1 MAKRRS
7 NHEGTIYQRKNG
19 KWRAQ
24 VTLDGRRLHFS
35 ARTQRECQ
43 EWLKKT
49 IGRIDDGMTY
59 ASTKTTLEE
68 YMSSWLESSKSSL
81 RETTWSHYNSVTKRY
96 ILPELGQITLI
107 ELRGDQIQTLYDH
120 LVVEGIGI
128 PTVIKVHTV
137 LQSAL
142 SLAVKAGKIG
152 SNPALATRP
161 PRATSREMS
170 VLDESQLNSLL
181 VASKGHRLEALYHL
195 AVTTGMRQMELLGL
209 KWTDLGWDKQTL
221 KVERQLVRSRV
232 KGIQFLPPKTNS
244 GRRTLSLGSN
254 TISALKDHHKRLQ
267 TEKQAVGE
275 SWVENGLIFSNALGK
290 PIDPR
295 RLLKDFKKLLKV
307 GGLPEIRFHDLRH
320 TSATL
325 MLNHGIPIMVVSRR
339 LGHARPSITL
349 NIYGHLIPSMDVMAA
364 DKIDELVT
372 PIELHQIAPE
382 TSPRI
387 NIEA

>member
-19 KWRAQ
+19 TWRAQ

-43 EWLKKT
+43 EWIKKT
-49 IGRIDDGMTY
+49 IGRIDNGMTY

-68 YMSSWLESSKSSL
+68 YMSGWLESSKSSL
-81 RETTWSHYNSVTKRY
+81 RETTWSHYNGVTQRY
-96 ILPELGQITLI
+96 ILPELGQIKLI

-152 SNPALATRP
+152 SNPVLATRP

-181 VASKGHRLEALYHL
+181 VASQGHRLEALYHL

-209 KWTDLGWDKQTL
+209 KWTDLDWDKQTL
-221 KVERQLVRSRV
+221 KVERQLVRSSV

-254 TISALKDHHKRLQ
+254 SINALRDHSKRQ
-267 TEKQAVGE
+267 QIEKHAAGE
-275 SWVENGLIFSNALGK
+275 SWDENGLIFTITLGK
-290 PIDPR
+290 SIDPR
-295 RLLKDFKKLLKV
+295 NLLRDFKKLLKV

-339 LGHARPSITL
+339 LGHARPSTTL
-349 NIYGHLIPSMDVMAA
+349 DIYGHLIPSMDVMAA

>member
-7 NHEGTIYQRKNG
+7 NHEGSIYQRENG

-24 VTLDGRRLHFS
+24 VTLDGRRLNFS
-35 ARTQRECQ
+35 AKTQRECQ

-68 YMSSWLESSKSSL
+68 YMSSWLESSKASL
-81 RETTWSHYNSVTKRY
+81 RETTWSHYKSVTDRY
-96 ILPELGQITLI
+96 ILPKIGQIKLI
-107 ELRGDQIQTLYDH
+107 ELGGDQIQVLYDH
-120 LVVEGIGI
+120 LVEEGIGI
-128 PTVIKVHTV
+128 PTVRKVHTV
-137 LQSAL
+137 LLSAL

-152 SNPALATRP
+152 SNPVKATRP
-161 PRATSREMS
+161 PRAPSREMS
-170 VLDESQLNSLL
+170 FLNESQVNCLL

-209 KWTDLGWDKQTL
+209 KWTDLDWDKQTL

-232 KGIQFLPPKTNS
+232 KGIQFLPPKTNA

-267 TEKQAVGE
+267 IEKQAVGE
-275 SWVENGLIFSNALGK
+275 SWVENGLIFTNALGK

-295 RLLKDFKKLLKV
+295 RLLKDFKKLLNV

-325 MLNHGIPIMVVSRR
+325 MLNHGIPIIVVSRR

-364 DKIDELVT
+364 DKIDELVS

>member
-7 NHEGTIYQRKNG
+7 NQEGTIYQRENG
-19 KWRAQ
+19 TWRAQ
-24 VTLDGRRLHFS
+24 VTLDGQRLNFR

-43 EWLKKT
+43 GWLKKT

-68 YMSSWLESSKSSL
+68 YMSSWLESSKASL
-81 RETTWSHYNSVTKRY
+81 RETTWSHYKSVTDRY
-96 ILPELGQITLI
+96 IVPKIGRIKLI

-120 LVVEGIGI
+120 MVGEGIGI

-142 SLAVKAGKIG
+142 SHAVKAGKIG
-152 SNPALATRP
+152 SNPVQATLP
-161 PRATSREMS
+161 PRAPSREMS
-170 VLDESQLNSLL
+170 VLDESQVNTLL
-181 VASKGHRLEALYHL
+181 IASKRHRLEALWHL
-195 AVTTGMRQMELLGL
+195 AITTGMRQMELLGL
-209 KWTDLGWDKQTL
+209 KWTDLDWDKQTL

-267 TEKQAVGE
+267 IEKQAVGE
-275 SWVENGLIFSNALGK
+275 SWVENGLIFTNALGK

-295 RLLKDFKKLLKV
+295 RLLKDFKKLLNV

-325 MLNHGIPIMVVSRR
+325 MLNQGIPIMVVSRR

-349 NIYGHLIPSMDVMAA
+349 NIYGHLIPSMDVKAA
-364 DKIDELVT
+364 EKLDELVT

-382 TSPRI
+382 TTPRI